1 MNDFLHLV
9 YSYRFGI
16 AATSWYLVSAFIV
29 TLPDKGKPYCFY
41 DHMYDFTHQL
51 LNLKPIP
58 GMTGRV

>member
-1 MNDFLHLV
+1 MKDFVQLV
-9 YSYRFGI
+9 FGYRFVIG
-16 AATSWYLVSAFIV
+16 ATAWYLVSAFIV

-58 GMTGRV
+58 GLTGK